1 MIKIIVAHDN
11 GDYSLCL
18 AFSFLEDEYA
28 DYGQAAFDAYA
39 KEIGQPERDRQG
51 FCTHGN
57 GYEWDAAF
65 KEAFKD
71 DPNIR
76 QIHFDSEAGSFF
88 CDSPDLP
95 VIMDFA
101 KRFKALVDDTEAFI
115 PIVSAGIRQYEKEQS
130 EYEEIQYTIKGR
142 IMDYSD
148 CTIDVRTVQGDIRL
162 TPGDIKD
169 LLDNEVEHIR
179 IGDETIPAKDFLMQD
194 ADRIQRD
201 LFNPGVYRLITNEAF
216 EMQEHPIEYS
226 EPTANDSQQM

>member
-1 MIKIIVAHDN
+1 M
-11 GDYSLCL
+11 
-18 AFSFLEDEYA
+18 
-28 DYGQAAFDAYA
+28 
-39 KEIGQPERDRQG
+39 
-51 FCTHGN
+51 
-57 GYEWDAAF
+57 
-65 KEAFKD
+65 
-71 DPNIR
+71 
-76 QIHFDSEAGSFF
+76 
-88 CDSPDLP
+88 
-95 VIMDFA
+95 
-101 KRFKALVDDTEAFI
+101 VDDTEAFT

-216 EMQEHPIEYS
+216 EMQEHSIEYS

>member
-1 MIKIIVAHDN
+1 MDDYIKRLRQYVEANPI
-11 GDYSLCL
+11 L
-18 AFSFLEDEYA
+18 
-28 DYGQAAFDAYA
+28 FD
-39 KEIGQPERDRQG
+39 G
-51 FCTHGN
+51 
-57 GYEWDAAF
+57 EWDHPAM
-65 KEAFKD
+65 
-71 DPNIR
+71 
-76 QIHFDSEAGSFF
+76 DSLYWHYNESH
-88 CDSPDLP
+88 
-95 VIMDFA
+95 
-101 KRFKALVDDTEAFI
+101 
-115 PIVSAGIRQYEKEQS
+115 Y
-130 EYEEIQYTIKGR
+130 IQYTIKGR

>member
-1 MIKIIVAHDN
+1 M
-11 GDYSLCL
+11 
-18 AFSFLEDEYA
+18 
-28 DYGQAAFDAYA
+28 
-39 KEIGQPERDRQG
+39 
-51 FCTHGN
+51 
-57 GYEWDAAF
+57 
-65 KEAFKD
+65 
-71 DPNIR
+71 
-76 QIHFDSEAGSFF
+76 
-88 CDSPDLP
+88 
-95 VIMDFA
+95 
-101 KRFKALVDDTEAFI
+101 VDDTEAFN

-130 EYEEIQYTIKGR
+130 EYEE
-142 IMDYSD
+142 
-148 CTIDVRTVQGDIRL
+148 IRL

>member
-1 MIKIIVAHDN
+1 MQYFDKDGREIKAGMKLLMEDGSIEMVYDTVDSYGKADLGINASNETFLDTHPN
-11 GDYSLCL
+11 WARECYSL
-18 AFSFLEDEYA
+18 
-28 DYGQAAFDAYA
+28 
-39 KEIGQPERDRQG
+39 
-51 FCTHGN
+51 
-57 GYEWDAAF
+57 
-65 KEAFKD
+65 
-71 DPNIR
+71 
-76 QIHFDSEAGSFF
+76 
-88 CDSPDLP
+88 
-95 VIMDFA
+95 
-101 KRFKALVDDTEAFI
+101 DDTEAFT

-169 LLDNEVEHIR
+169 LLDNEFEHIR

-201 LFNPGVYRLITNEAF
+201 LFNPSVYRLITNEAF